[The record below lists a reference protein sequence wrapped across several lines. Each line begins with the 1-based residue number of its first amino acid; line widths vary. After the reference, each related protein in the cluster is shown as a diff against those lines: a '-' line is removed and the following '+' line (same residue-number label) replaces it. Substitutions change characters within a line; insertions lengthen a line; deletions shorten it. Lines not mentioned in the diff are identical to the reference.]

1 VRTLLEGD
9 RLLPESYPQ
18 DPIAPR
24 NPAREIDHLNQ
35 CTQLFPRSSRTR
47 PYAKLAGCG
56 KLSTTKEAL
65 EGPMVREIELLAVS
79 LVFVFLGACV
89 FGVIH

>member
-1 VRTLLEGD
+1 LRAETHG
-9 RLLPESYPQ
+9 Q
-18 DPIAPR
+18 
-24 NPAREIDHLNQ
+24 IDHLNQ
-35 CTQLFPRSSRTR
+35 YALRFPRSSLARH
-47 PYAKLAGCG
+47 YAEWTGCG
-56 KLSTTKEAL
+56 KLSKSEEAL